1 MAVLLKGP
9 SEGPFPSRPE
19 RILHTACLWQIQ
31 PLPRART
38 PESSSN
44 RWDRSLGLR
53 DGLQRK
59 MQSFTRLRTTC
70 EWLVIGSVA
79 GRRPFVSLLGP
90 CLPWKRTRSRRLPLP
105 QR

>member
-1 MAVLLKGP
+1 MAVSLKGP

-19 RILHTACLWQIQ
+19 RILHSVPVWQIQ

-59 MQSFTRLRTTC
+59 TQSFTRLQTTC
-70 EWLVIGSVA
+70 AWQVIGSIA
-79 GRRPFVSLLGP
+79 GRRPFV
-90 CLPWKRTRSRRLPLP
+90 
-105 QR
+105 